1 VNNCLQAQTPVTVQP
16 LDLPMTLQTVMM
28 QSCSGFSTPAQLQ
41 QEMAA
46 AAATQILTGE
56 TDV

>member
-1 VNNCLQAQTPVTVQP
+1 
-16 LDLPMTLQTVMM
+16 MTLQTVMM
-28 QSCSGFSTPAQLQ
+28 QSCSGFSTPAQQLQ

-56 TDV
+56 TDA